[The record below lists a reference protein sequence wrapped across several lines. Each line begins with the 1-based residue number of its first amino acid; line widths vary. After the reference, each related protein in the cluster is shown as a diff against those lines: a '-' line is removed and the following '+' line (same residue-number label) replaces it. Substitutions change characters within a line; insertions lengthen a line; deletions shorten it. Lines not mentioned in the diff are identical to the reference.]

1 MKLSKAQNFPLGAF
15 LKLSAAKN
23 FPLGVF
29 HENRENREKRVL
41 LTLVPLFGNLQKAR
55 IQTSTKK
62 GVGREKN
69 NKKK

>member
-29 HENRENREKRVL
+29 CENRENHEKRII
-41 LTLVPLFGNLQKAR
+41 LTLVPLFGNLQKNENAKKR
-55 IQTSTKK
+55 DK
-62 GVGREKN
+62 GVERD
-69 NKKK
+69 KKK